1 MLRIFIVAII
11 AVAFPAEVLAEEL
24 IVGSCPTPI
33 TVQRKGIW
41 ATADPNEQARAGM
54 EANPARKASV
64 AAVFTRADSAG
75 FIVMG
80 LGSLQKAQGRLSQS
94 DFARLEE
101 EGAKGLSTG
110 LKGAQELSDNLA

>member
-1 MLRIFIVAII
+1 MLRILIVATI
-11 AVAFPAEVLAEEL
+11 ALAFPAEVSAEEL

-41 ATADPNEQARAGM
+41 ATAEPNEQARAEM
-54 EANPARKASV
+54 AANPGRKASV

-80 LGSLQKAQGRLSQS
+80 LGSLQKAQGRLIQS
-94 DFARLEE
+94 DFERINERI
-101 EGAKGLSTG
+101 AKT
-110 LKGAQELSDNLA
+110 Q